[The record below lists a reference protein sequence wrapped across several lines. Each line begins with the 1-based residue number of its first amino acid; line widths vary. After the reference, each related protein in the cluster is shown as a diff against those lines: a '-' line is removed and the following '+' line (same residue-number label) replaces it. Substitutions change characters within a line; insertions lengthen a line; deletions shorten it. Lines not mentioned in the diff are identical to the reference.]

1 MPRRTI
7 YLDHHATTPCDP
19 RVVDAMLPYFTE
31 TFGNPASTLNSAG
44 RKAAEAV
51 DSSRET
57 IADVLGVKPKE
68 IIFTAG
74 ATESNNLALR
84 GIAKQAPAERRQII
98 TTAIEHKSV
107 LETCRD
113 LAEQG
118 FDLKVLPVQSDGRL
132 DLLEL
137 KQALSSKTLI
147 VSVQAANN
155 EIGTL
160 QDLAAVSD
168 IVHERGA
175 FVHCDAAQAIG
186 KVPFDFLACGAD
198 LISLSAHKLYGPKGI
213 GLLFVRGGVRAIPI
227 SPIQHGGGQE
237 HGLRPGTVNVPG
249 IVGLSAALK
258 LLNPDEGANIAK
270 LRDAFEKAL
279 IAKVP
284 GAFRNGSLA
293 HRLPNNSSITIP
305 GIDAEALI
313 ANTPD
318 LALST
323 GSACTSGAPDPSH
336 VLIAI
341 GLSREEALST
351 IRIGLGRLTTSDEL
365 SVAADSIAAAI
376 GRLQGLAA
384 AK

>member
-1 MPRRTI
+1 
-7 YLDHHATTPCDP
+7 
-19 RVVDAMLPYFTE
+19 MLPYFTE
-31 TFGNPASTLNSAG
+31 TFGNPASTLNASG

-107 LETCRD
+107 LETYRD

-118 FDLKVLPVQSDGRL
+118 FDPKILPMQPDGRL
-132 DLLEL
+132 DLLAL
-137 KQALSSKTLI
+137 KHALSEKTLI

-160 QDLAAVSD
+160 QDIEAISDLA
-168 IVHERGA
+168 HEQGA
-175 FVHCDAAQAIG
+175 FVHCDAAQAVG
-186 KVPFDFLACGAD
+186 KVPFDLLGCGAD
-198 LISLSAHKLYGPKGI
+198 LVSISAHKVYGPKGV

-237 HGLRPGTVNVPG
+237 YGLRPGTLNVPG
-249 IVGLSAALK
+249 IVGFAAALK
-258 LLNPDEGANIAK
+258 LLNPDEGVRISK
-270 LRDAFEKAL
+270 LRDAFENAL
-279 IAKVP
+279 LAQVP
-284 GAFRNGSLA
+284 SASRNGSLG

-341 GLSREEALST
+341 GLSRELALST
-351 IRIGLGRLTTSDEL
+351 IRIGLGRLTSSNDL

-376 GRLQGLAA
+376 GRLQGLAT

>member
-1 MPRRTI
+1 
-7 YLDHHATTPCDP
+7 
-19 RVVDAMLPYFTE
+19 MLPYFTD
-31 TFGNPASTLNSAG
+31 TFGNPASTLNAAG

-98 TTAIEHKSV
+98 TTAIEHKSI
-107 LETCRD
+107 LETYRD

-118 FDLKVLPVQSDGRL
+118 FDLKILPVQPDGRL
-132 DLLEL
+132 DLLEF
-137 KQALSSKTLI
+137 KQALSEKTLI

-160 QDLAAVSD
+160 QDIEAISDLA
-168 IVHERGA
+168 HKQGA
-175 FVHCDAAQAIG
+175 FVHCDAAQAVG
-186 KVPFDFLACGAD
+186 KVPFDFLGCGAD
-198 LISLSAHKLYGPKGI
+198 LVSISAHKVYGPKGV

-237 HGLRPGTVNVPG
+237 YGLRPGTLNVPG
-249 IVGLSAALK
+249 IVGFAAALK
-258 LLNPDEGANIAK
+258 LLNPDEGINISK
-270 LRDAFEKAL
+270 LRDAFESAL
-279 IAKVP
+279 LAKVP
-284 GAFRNGSLA
+284 GASRNGSLA

-313 ANTPD
+313 ANMPD

-341 GLSREEALST
+341 GLTRAEALST
-351 IRIGLGRLTTSDEL
+351 IRIGLGRITSSNDL
-365 SVAADSIAAAI
+365 SVAADSIAAAV
-376 GRLQGLAA
+376 GRLQGLTT

>member
-1 MPRRTI
+1 
-7 YLDHHATTPCDP
+7 
-19 RVVDAMLPYFTE
+19 MLPYFTE
-31 TFGNPASTLNSAG
+31 IFGNPASTLNAAG

-68 IIFTAG
+68 IVFTAG

-84 GIAKQAPAERRQII
+84 GIARQAPAERRQII

-118 FDLKVLPVQSDGRL
+118 FDLKVLPVQPDGRL
-132 DLLEL
+132 DLLQL
-137 KQALSSKTLI
+137 KQGISNKTLI

-160 QDLAAVSD
+160 QDIEAISDLA
-168 IVHERGA
+168 HERGA
-175 FVHCDAAQAIG
+175 FVHCDAAQAVG

-198 LISLSAHKLYGPKGI
+198 LVSLSAHKLYGPKGI
-213 GLLFVRGGVRAIPI
+213 GLLFVREGVRNIPI

-237 HGLRPGTVNVPG
+237 FGLRPGTHNVPA
-249 IVGLSAALK
+249 IVGF
-258 LLNPDEGANIAK
+258 AK
-270 LRDAFEKAL
+270 AIELARPSSEEQVGQLRDRFETAL
-279 IAKVP
+279 MRGYP
-284 GAFRNGSLA
+284 DLRRNGRILD
-293 HRLPNNSSITIP
+293 RLPGNSSLTFP

-313 ANTPD
+313 ANVPE

-336 VLIAI
+336 VLTAL
-341 GLSREEALST
+341 GLTRADALST
-351 IRIGLGRLTTSDEL
+351 IRLGLGRGTTVSDVEYAAEL
-365 SVAADSIAAAI
+365 LVSAAI
-376 GRLQGLAA
+376 TLQKSSHVSAR
-384 AK
+384 

>member
-1 MPRRTI
+1 MHKQTV

-31 TFGNPASTLNSAG
+31 TFGNPASTLNAVG
-44 RKAAEAV
+44 RKATEAV
-51 DSSRET
+51 DSSREA

-113 LAEQG
+113 LAEKG
-118 FDLKVLPVQSDGRL
+118 VDLKILPVQPDGRL
-132 DLLEL
+132 DLLAL
-137 KQALSSKTLI
+137 KEALSERTLI
-147 VSVQAANN
+147 VSAQAANN

-160 QDLAAVSD
+160 QDIEAISD
-168 IVHERGA
+168 MAHEQGA
-175 FVHCDAAQAIG
+175 FVHCDAAQAVG

-198 LISLSAHKLYGPKGI
+198 LVSISAHKVYGPKGV

-227 SPIQHGGGQE
+227 SPIQHGGSQE
-237 HGLRPGTVNVPG
+237 YGLRPGTLNVPG
-249 IVGLSAALK
+249 IVGFAAALK
-258 LLNPDEGANIAK
+258 LLNPDEGVNISK
-270 LRDAFEKAL
+270 LRDAFENAL
-279 IAKVP
+279 LAKVP

-293 HRLPNNSSITIP
+293 QRLPNNSSITFP
-305 GIDAEALI
+305 GIDGEALI

-351 IRIGLGRLTTSDEL
+351 IRIGLGRLTSSNDL
-365 SVAADSIAAAI
+365 SVAADSIAAAV
-376 GRLQGLAA
+376 GRLQRLAT

>member
-1 MPRRTI
+1 
-7 YLDHHATTPCDP
+7 
-19 RVVDAMLPYFTE
+19 MLPYFTE
-31 TFGNPASTLNSAG
+31 SFGNPASTLNAAG
-44 RKAAEAV
+44 RKAADAV

-137 KQALSSKTLI
+137 KKALSPKTLI

-168 IVHERGA
+168 LAHERGA
-175 FVHCDAAQAIG
+175 FVHCDAAQAVG

-293 HRLPNNSSITIP
+293 HRLPNNSSVTIP

>member
-1 MPRRTI
+1 
-7 YLDHHATTPCDP
+7 
-19 RVVDAMLPYFTE
+19 MLPYFTE
-31 TFGNPASTLNSAG
+31 TYGNPASTLNAAG

-68 IIFTAG
+68 IVFTAG

-84 GIAKQAPAERRQII
+84 GIARQASAERRQII

-118 FDLKVLPVQSDGRL
+118 FDIKVLPVQRDGRL
-132 DLLEL
+132 DLL
-137 KQALSSKTLI
+137 ALTRAISERTLL
-147 VSVQAANN
+147 VSAQAANN

-160 QDLAAVSD
+160 QDIAAISDLA
-168 IVHERGA
+168 HEQGA
-175 FVHCDAAQAIG
+175 FVHCDAAQVVG
-186 KVPFDFLACGAD
+186 KVAFDFLACGAD
-198 LISLSAHKLYGPKGI
+198 LISLSAHKLYGPKGV
-213 GLLFVRGGVRAIPI
+213 GLLFVRGGARAIPI

-237 HGLRPGTVNVPG
+237 YGLRPGTVNVPG
-249 IVGLSAALK
+249 IVGFAAAMK
-258 LLNPDEGANIAK
+258 LLNPEEGANIAQ
-270 LRDAFEKAL
+270 LRDAFENAL
-279 IAKVP
+279 LAKVP
-284 GAFRNGSLA
+284 GAFRNGALA

-336 VLIAI
+336 VLTAL
-341 GLSREEALST
+341 GLSRREALST
-351 IRIGLGRLTTSDEL
+351 IRIGLGRITSSNDI
-365 SVAADSIAAAI
+365 SVAADSIAAAV
-376 GRLQGLAA
+376 GRLQALAT